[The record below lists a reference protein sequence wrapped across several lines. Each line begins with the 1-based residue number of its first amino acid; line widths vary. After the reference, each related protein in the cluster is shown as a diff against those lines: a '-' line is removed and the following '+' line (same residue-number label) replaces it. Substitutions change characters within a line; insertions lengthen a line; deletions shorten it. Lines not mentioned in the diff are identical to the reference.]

1 MLADGTGPAVTAWQ
15 YNAWGSQPADR
26 EDVFVKGTDGA
37 IYSRTWWTP
46 NGWSPS
52 WVNQG
57 GQPTSSP
64 TAAMEGYSIEV
75 WARFTSG
82 FLMLKEYYDGVWV
95 HPGTA
100 NNNGWMGG
108 NIQGPPGML

>member
-1 MLADGTGPAVTAWQ
+1 
-15 YNAWGSQPADR
+15 
-26 EDVFVKGTDGA
+26 
-37 IYSRTWWTP
+37 
-46 NGWSPS
+46 
-52 WVNQG
+52 
-57 GQPTSSP
+57 
-64 TAAMEGYSIEV
+64 MEGYSIEV

-108 NIQGPPGML
+108 SMQGPPGML